1 MKNKKH
7 FHIDLHLVHSPNAFK
22 SHHCH
27 VRTTVYSI
35 LLYHTL
41 FSLQYRYLTILSFLD
56 STIYIGRLKL
66 RSLTFNFLTII
77 FTLRMKIS
85 LSQR

>member
-7 FHIDLHLVHSPNAFK
+7 FHIDLHLVHSPTLLKATIAMYERQCTVFYFTILY
-22 SHHCH
+22 SHFS
-27 VRTTVYSI
+27 TV
-35 LLYHTL
+35 
-41 FSLQYRYLTILSFLD
+41 YLTILSFLD